1 VKALFVGKIVGIL
14 IGLCGIAAAQP
25 GGEGTNAPVPV
36 VAAAVNAVRD
46 LGSQVVQGHYAVAV
60 ERMNPLWKERTAA
73 RIGGEAAMKKQ
84 LAEVSRQMI
93 QQGITITSFQ
103 PDGQP
108 RSYEVGPGKRVETI
122 NGRQVESLIYTK
134 WLVLVPTL
142 TKFSLIPP
150 GSTKPVIIDSTGF
163 QVAISDKGK
172 SDWTFIDGSSL
183 TLNDLRKLF
192 INLPQDLVLP
202 PIGKKES
209 R

>member
-1 VKALFVGKIVGIL
+1 MFVGKIAGIL
-14 IGLCGIAAAQP
+14 IGLCGIAVGQP
-25 GGEGTNAPVPV
+25 GGEGTAAPVPV
-36 VAAAVNAVRD
+36 VESAVNAVRD
-46 LGSQVVQGHYAVAV
+46 LGNQVVQGRYEVAV

-84 LAEVSRQMI
+84 LADVSRQMN
-93 QQGITITSFQ
+93 QQGISITSFQ
-103 PDGQP
+103 PDGRP
-108 RSYEVGPGKRVETI
+108 RSYEVGPGKKVETV

-134 WLVLVPTL
+134 WLVLVPTV

-150 GSTKPVIIDSTGF
+150 GSTKPVAIDSTGF

-183 TLNDLRKLF
+183 TLSDLRRLF
-192 INLPQDLVLP
+192 INLPEDLVLP